1 MNLHD
6 PKTITMPA
14 MLLPTGWNSAG
25 FSATDAIRSQLLYSW
40 LRITGM
46 DRMDETSFRW

>member
-6 PKTITMPA
+6 PKIIIMPA
-14 MLLPTGWNSAG
+14 VILPRGGNTAG

-40 LRITGM
+40 LHFTGM
-46 DRMDETSFRW
+46 DRMEEITFRW